1 MSEFKLS
8 CPHCKQHVLA
18 DDSWATQAIDCPH
31 CHKAFTVPTPPGAT
45 PPPPASPRPQPA
57 APAPAPTAPAPRRS
71 SRLTIVLIVLALVAA
86 VVAYQMFVATP
97 ADGGGDKQS
106 SQEMRPISGT
116 IHGTQFHC
124 TSATVNS
131 FMGTLEISQGDESV
145 PEQGVK
151 IFLFPKAGETLAGRT
166 WNIAPNADA
175 SQPHVHLAWKKDG
188 QAASAIVSS
197 DYEMHLT
204 TGDATNGI
212 LTGTFKFKSGGES
225 PATLEGRFTATV
237 K

>member
-18 DDSWATQAIDCPH
+18 DTSWATQAIDCPH
-31 CHKAFTVPTPPGAT
+31 CHKAFTVPNMPGAT
-45 PPPPASPRPQPA
+45 PPPAASTPQTPAS
-57 APAPAPTAPAPRRS
+57 APAVPAPKRG
-71 SRLTIVLIVLALVAA
+71 SRMLIILIVLALVAA
-86 VVAYQMFVATP
+86 GVAMVVFR
-97 ADGGGDKQS
+97 GGGNNGGNTGS
-106 SQEMRPISGT
+106 SGARPVSGT
-116 IHGTQFHC
+116 IHGSQFHC

-131 FMGTLEISQGDESV
+131 FMGTIEISQGDESV

-151 IFLFPKAGETLAGRT
+151 IFLFPKAGESLAGRT
-166 WNIAPNADA
+166 WNVTPNAGA

-188 QAASAIVSS
+188 QSASAIVSS

-212 LTGTFKFKSGGES
+212 LTGTFKFKSGGET
-225 PATLEGRFTATV
+225 PASLEGGFTATV

>member
-18 DDSWATQAIDCPH
+18 DTSWATQAIDCPH
-31 CHKAFTVPTPPGAT
+31 CHKAFTVPNMPGAT
-45 PPPPASPRPQPA
+45 PPPASPQPQSVPATPANA
-57 APAPAPTAPAPRRS
+57 APAPKRS
-71 SRLTIVLIVLALVAA
+71 SPLTIVLIVLALVAA

-97 ADGGGDKQS
+97 ADGGGDKQA
-106 SQEMRPISGT
+106 SQETRPVSGT
-116 IHGTQFHC
+116 IHGSQFHC

-151 IFLFPKAGETLAGRT
+151 IFLFPKAGESLAGRT
-166 WNIAPNADA
+166 WNIAPNADT

-197 DYEMHLT
+197 DYEMQLT
-204 TGDATNGI
+204 TGEATNGVM
-212 LTGTFKFKSGGES
+212 TGTFKFKSGGES
-225 PATLEGRFTATV
+225 PATLEGGFTATV